1 METSLPGVPDA
12 GDQLL
17 CVFLYLDKLQNRIPL
32 WGQSPAVCFK
42 LKTNTFLIQPLR
54 FKFQWK
60 CRGKSDVGIPESHE
74 YFIINSDQA
83 TFSWGGG
90 ATDSEATVCLQ
101 KKANVVTT
109 FIYLISIALSG
120 NPCLSTWREFRIQE

>member
-1 METSLPGVPDA
+1 M
-12 GDQLL
+12 Q
-17 CVFLYLDKLQNRIPL
+17 
-32 WGQSPAVCFK
+32 
-42 LKTNTFLIQPLR
+42 
-54 FKFQWK
+54 
-60 CRGKSDVGIPESHE
+60 GKSDVGILESHE

-83 TFSWGGG
+83 TFSERGEAQQTGGG
-90 ATDSEATVCLQ
+90 ATVRLQ